1 VLAKQALYHL
11 SHTSRPF
18 GSSSF
23 GNRGLT
29 FGLGQPELQIL
40 LSTLPTIAG
49 MTGMHHHTQPFL
61 LSWLGVGGGSQKL
74 LLRLIWNMILPISVS
89 QAARITGM
97 NHHAWLV
104 PVF

>member
-23 GNRGLT
+23 GDRGLT

-61 LSWLGVGGGSQKL
+61 LSWLGVGGVSKTFTQADMEHDPP
-74 LLRLIWNMILPISVS
+74 NFSLPSS
-89 QAARITGM
+89 
-97 NHHAWLV
+97 
-104 PVF
+104 